1 MLNCVTICRCHTVWV
16 ALCWSGFSRITM
28 GAQYV
33 RHGTL
38 KSFQTWLICSVPQG
52 SVLGLILF
60 ILYTNDL
67 IGLAE
72 QHDFCPHLYADNT
85 QVYGSC
91 RPSAV
96 ADFQVHLFVCVNN
109 IAAWTMAKHL
119 QLNAGNTDLLWCATA
134 HRHTHQLPTW
144 AHRIGSDFVHSLTS
158 VRNLG
163 IYRENKLTDVGSTDS
178 IGIFRYL

>member
-1 MLNCVTICRCHTVWV
+1 MTYHCLNVIHTIDSGMLQHWSFWTCQLHLILSTMLKCVSICRCHTVWV

-96 ADFQVHLFVCVNN
+96 ADFQVRLSAGTLNLRE
-109 IAAWTMAKHL
+109 WTMQEWTMRQHVAGVD
-119 QLNAGNTDLLWCATA
+119 NAGVDNAGVLKC
-134 HRHTHQLPTW
+134 
-144 AHRIGSDFVHSLTS
+144 V
-158 VRNLG
+158 
-163 IYRENKLTDVGSTDS
+163 
-178 IGIFRYL
+178 